1 MKRINH
7 IFYTL
12 GLAATLGTAP
22 AIAQNATE
30 AHPMI
35 VTPHVQKC
43 SYLERTLCLNVQA
56 NVDYEVACDQE
67 WATIRKGD
75 GGTLL
80 IHIQPNYN
88 SQERV
93 ALITLSND
101 EKGVSQTIVLTQQA
115 DASALSIPT
124 DIEVKPSGATDTSHA
139 SGTYDGPA
147 SYTLDGNT
155 STVWHTAYGTNKF
168 VVSET
173 NPAIL
178 TYTFSNVDRIDYINY
193 VPRQD
198 GNSNGNFGH
207 VKVYVKQQG
216 DADFRLYND
225 YNWGFGSSTQTI
237 NFGEGGLANP
247 AAVKFEVLTG
257 YGDFATC
264 AEMEFRKRSEGVSEF
279 SIFADDVYSTL
290 REGVTA
296 DDIDRIKNPFVKSLA
311 TKIFNGQYTTDYRVA
326 TFPCLL
332 NVNTLSSL
340 WNCPGK
346 LYDQNAGVTGISYGP
361 GSHAIMVSGLPAE
374 KSLKLRLIAWYN
386 GYVGGNFDGGN
397 PQVTTFTLQNGLN
410 VIQYNP
416 EKTISYKDAYC
427 QAYHALAYIVYD
439 DVADPDAYPD
449 VKVHFINGVV
459 NGYLSADKTNDE
471 MDALTANAPNSHM
484 DVVGKKVHS
493 VWSSEGLNKYCKSIT
508 GAKGYRQYINVID
521 SLIQWE
527 HDVLGFTKYNR
538 LPENRTFAY
547 VNYTYYMFQ
556 GGMGVSF
563 HQDQERRVLNC
574 NTLVNNDDD
583 ALWGLSHEWGHQ
595 HQMHPYFCWK
605 GVNEVTNNVN
615 SYYNIMKMGYR
626 KSDKIN
632 QWVNARKHFVQGNL
646 DGVTLNSAPRKAA
659 YNSSPEVS
667 WCPDYAALV
676 NEMKNDTIYPV
687 SVNKHRA
694 LSINEVGVG
703 ETLCPFIMLYVYFT
717 RNGFPDFAPDWYE
730 ALRQTDQEGGSTVE
744 KSGGYDKYELVAAA
758 QNNNKNG
765 AIAKLNQLFPNS
777 VWCKY
782 ITEAHCSTW
791 NNNMPY
797 ILNWIVKCSRLTG
810 YNLFPYFER
819 WGFLRQTALYI
830 GDYGNGWQIFTPA
843 AYDEFKADM
852 DALVAN
858 GTLKEL
864 SEEMVVAISNSPD
877 YFQSKPTFPN

>member
-1 MKRINH
+1 MNRINH

-101 EKGVSQTIVLTQQA
+101 EKGVSQTIILTQQA

-124 DIEVKPSGATDTSHA
+124 DIEVKPSGATDNSHA
-139 SGTYDGPA
+139 SGTDDGPA

-155 STVWHTAYGTNKF
+155 STLWHTAYGTNKF

-257 YGDFATC
+257 QGEFATC

-296 DDIDRIKNPFVKSLA
+296 GDIDRIKNPFVKSLA

-326 TFPCLL
+326 NFPCLL

-346 LYDQNAGVTGISYGP
+346 LYDQNPGVTGISYGP

-386 GYVGGNFDGGN
+386 G
-397 PQVTTFTLQNGLN
+397 
-410 VIQYNP
+410 
-416 EKTISYKDAYC
+416 
-427 QAYHALAYIVYD
+427 
-439 DVADPDAYPD
+439 
-449 VKVHFINGVV
+449 
-459 NGYLSADKTNDE
+459 
-471 MDALTANAPNSHM
+471 
-484 DVVGKKVHS
+484 
-493 VWSSEGLNKYCKSIT
+493 
-508 GAKGYRQYINVID
+508 
-521 SLIQWE
+521 
-527 HDVLGFTKYNR
+527 
-538 LPENRTFAY
+538 
-547 VNYTYYMFQ
+547 
-556 GGMGVSF
+556 
-563 HQDQERRVLNC
+563 
-574 NTLVNNDDD
+574 
-583 ALWGLSHEWGHQ
+583 
-595 HQMHPYFCWK
+595 
-605 GVNEVTNNVN
+605 
-615 SYYNIMKMGYR
+615 
-626 KSDKIN
+626 
-632 QWVNARKHFVQGNL
+632 
-646 DGVTLNSAPRKAA
+646 
-659 YNSSPEVS
+659 
-667 WCPDYAALV
+667 
-676 NEMKNDTIYPV
+676 
-687 SVNKHRA
+687 
-694 LSINEVGVG
+694 
-703 ETLCPFIMLYVYFT
+703 
-717 RNGFPDFAPDWYE
+717 
-730 ALRQTDQEGGSTVE
+730 
-744 KSGGYDKYELVAAA
+744 
-758 QNNNKNG
+758 
-765 AIAKLNQLFPNS
+765 
-777 VWCKY
+777 
-782 ITEAHCSTW
+782 
-791 NNNMPY
+791 
-797 ILNWIVKCSRLTG
+797 
-810 YNLFPYFER
+810 
-819 WGFLRQTALYI
+819 
-830 GDYGNGWQIFTPA
+830 
-843 AYDEFKADM
+843 
-852 DALVAN
+852 
-858 GTLKEL
+858 
-864 SEEMVVAISNSPD
+864 
-877 YFQSKPTFPN
+877 